1 MFDPN
6 GEQLGKVRDF
16 VVILRHGGQP
26 PRVVGLVVEVGARR
40 RIFLPITRVT
50 KFDAGQIVSTGVLDL
65 RRFKLRPGET
75 LAVGELFDRTVE
87 MRATA
92 ERVKILDLAM
102 QQTQMALDADPNHA
116 KAIGVMA
123 RVYHSDGSVA
133 NLQKARQLYQKA
145 LAMDGTDMALHHQYA
160 MFLTAQ
166 KEYQAAIQH
175 FGIAGEHIGYADR
188 VIALENLA
196 YLKVEQV
203 RMLPTDAHY
212 QAATLAIDRAINA
225 GSQLG
230 DQMRQTLSAYWLSA
244 HQSH

>member
-1 MFDPN
+1 MHRAKMMMVMLPLLAAC
-6 GEQLGKVRDF
+6 QSM
-16 VVILRHGGQP
+16 P
-26 PRVVGLVVEVGARR
+26 PVSAAKQDLARIR
-40 RIFLPITRVT
+40 TEIALQYLQ
-50 KFDAGQIVSTGVLDL
+50 AGQ
-65 RRFKLRPGET
+65 
-75 LAVGELFDRTVE
+75 
-87 MRATA
+87 
-92 ERVKILDLAM
+92 LDLAM

-123 RVYHSDGSVA
+123 RVYQSDGSVA
-133 NLQKARQLYQKA
+133 NLEKARQLYQKA

-166 KEYQAAIQH
+166 KEYQAAIEH

-212 QAATLAIDRAINA
+212 QAAVLAIDRAISA

-230 DQMRQTLSAYWLSA
+230 DQMHQTLSAYWLSPHHS
-244 HQSH
+244 HQIH